1 MFGRNQ
7 RITVVFHLIDS
18 ECFRILV
25 LWSFAPVSLSSENH
39 ETAEMT
45 EGKKSHKTVEKKNW
59 TKREIGFYRLPS
71 NTRQSFCK
79 LRVKLT

>member
-1 MFGRNQ
+1 
-7 RITVVFHLIDS
+7 
-18 ECFRILV
+18 
-25 LWSFAPVSLSSENH
+25 
-39 ETAEMT
+39 MT
-45 EGKKSHKTVEKKNW
+45 EGKKSHKTVEKKKKEENW

>member
-25 LWSFAPVSLSSENH
+25 IWSFAPVSLSS
-39 ETAEMT
+39 AEMT
-45 EGKKSHKTVEKKNW
+45 EGKKSHETVEKKKW